1 MEKKVYESYL
11 EILREELVPALGCTE
26 PIAIAYAT
34 ATAASVLEKVIKTDD
49 DGNKKYEGHLNLY
62 CSGNII
68 KNVKSVTVPN
78 SGGMRG
84 IEAAAVLGMVGGQAE
99 RKLEVLEGI
108 TEAERIQTAKLLE
121 AQFCTCYL
129 EEGVE
134 NLYIRAEL
142 TQNGHRAVVVIE
154 NKHTNIVLIKKDDEV
169 LLEKKG
175 FQQKKTEKNQDK
187 RDLLNV
193 ADILEFAK
201 IVNIKEIEEVIG
213 RQIAMNTAISEE
225 GLRNHYG
232 AEVGRTLLRA
242 YGDDVKVRARAKAA
256 AGSDARMNGCSM
268 PVVINSGSGNQ
279 GMTCS
284 LPVIEYAR
292 ELNVSKEKMYRALV
306 VSNLVAIHQKNYIGS
321 LSAYCG
327 AVSAACGAG
336 AAISWLNGGDYNAIS
351 KTITNALAN
360 TSGIVCDGAKSS
372 CAAKIASAVDAA
384 IMAYALE
391 DADHCFQAGEGLV
404 RDNVED
410 TIRNMGYVG
419 RVGMKDTD
427 VTILNLMINQKKV

>member
-1 MEKKVYESYL
+1 MEKKCMRVIWRFSEKNLFLLWDVRNLLQLS
-11 EILREELVPALGCTE
+11 
-26 PIAIAYAT
+26 YAT

-49 DGNKKYEGHLNLY
+49 DGNKKYDGYLNLY

-175 FQQKKTEKNQDK
+175 FQQKKTEKK
-187 RDLLNV
+187 P
-193 ADILEFAK
+193 
-201 IVNIKEIEEVIG
+201 G
-213 RQIAMNTAISEE
+213 
-225 GLRNHYG
+225 
-232 AEVGRTLLRA
+232 
-242 YGDDVKVRARAKAA
+242 
-256 AGSDARMNGCSM
+256 
-268 PVVINSGSGNQ
+268 
-279 GMTCS
+279 
-284 LPVIEYAR
+284 
-292 ELNVSKEKMYRALV
+292 
-306 VSNLVAIHQKNYIGS
+306 
-321 LSAYCG
+321 
-327 AVSAACGAG
+327 
-336 AAISWLNGGDYNAIS
+336 
-351 KTITNALAN
+351 
-360 TSGIVCDGAKSS
+360 
-372 CAAKIASAVDAA
+372 
-384 IMAYALE
+384 
-391 DADHCFQAGEGLV
+391 
-404 RDNVED
+404 
-410 TIRNMGYVG
+410 
-419 RVGMKDTD
+419 
-427 VTILNLMINQKKV
+427 

>member
-1 MEKKVYESYL
+1 MYESYL

-49 DGNKKYEGHLNLY
+49 DGNKKYDGYLNLY

-292 ELNVSKEKMYRALV
+292 ELNVPKEKMYRAPLYV
-306 VSNLVAIHQKNYIGS
+306 MELS
-321 LSAYCG
+321 LH
-327 AVSAACGAG
+327 V
-336 AAISWLNGGDYNAIS
+336 LP
-351 KTITNALAN
+351 
-360 TSGIVCDGAKSS
+360 KS
-372 CAAKIASAVDAA
+372 
-384 IMAYALE
+384 L
-391 DADHCFQAGEGLV
+391 Q
-404 RDNVED
+404 
-410 TIRNMGYVG
+410 
-419 RVGMKDTD
+419 
-427 VTILNLMINQKKV
+427 Q

>member
-1 MEKKVYESYL
+1 MRVIWRFSEKNLFLLWDVRNL
-11 EILREELVPALGCTE
+11 LQLHMQLQQQLLCWQ
-26 PIAIAYAT
+26 
-34 ATAASVLEKVIKTDD
+34 KVIKKQMMMEI
-49 DGNKKYEGHLNLY
+49 KKYDGHLNLY

-154 NKHTNIVLIKKDDEV
+154 NKHTNIVLIKKDDEI

-193 ADILEFAK
+193 ADILEFAE
-201 IVNIKEIEEVIG
+201 IVDIKEIEEVIG
-213 RQIAMNTAISEE
+213 RQI
-225 GLRNHYG
+225 
-232 AEVGRTLLRA
+232 V
-242 YGDDVKVRARAKAA
+242 
-256 AGSDARMNGCSM
+256 
-268 PVVINSGSGNQ
+268 
-279 GMTCS
+279 
-284 LPVIEYAR
+284 
-292 ELNVSKEKMYRALV
+292 
-306 VSNLVAIHQKNYIGS
+306 
-321 LSAYCG
+321 
-327 AVSAACGAG
+327 
-336 AAISWLNGGDYNAIS
+336 
-351 KTITNALAN
+351 
-360 TSGIVCDGAKSS
+360 
-372 CAAKIASAVDAA
+372 
-384 IMAYALE
+384 
-391 DADHCFQAGEGLV
+391 
-404 RDNVED
+404 
-410 TIRNMGYVG
+410 
-419 RVGMKDTD
+419 
-427 VTILNLMINQKKV
+427 